1 MRLLGENGSR
11 KFRIMRDNII
21 KNVSVLGENLQRG
34 TPKKLISL
42 VAQFFS
48 WYNFFSVDR
57 AFIYQGL

>member
-34 TPKKLISL
+34 TPKKLMFSSPI
-42 VAQFFS
+42 FFS
-48 WYNFFSVDR
+48 RSCLHSSRFVEVLDE
-57 AFIYQGL
+57 